1 MQHPKNCNIQIAKKK
16 HSIKG
21 VDNNKRNEI
30 RQIENPVNMRFVYG
44 AISCLLTATAI
55 SGFTSIISPSKR
67 NRYALTSHASTRSS
81 SSTTTSSSNSLKEV
95 VAVATELRNEK
106 ITVDDERQKTNT
118 RTKSNNI
125 IEPLTEKEINARLGI
140 QLNKM
145 QAKDSQS
152 LQLSKEVS
160 VYGWVGDRVYGWS
173 NAGYDGA

>member
-1 MQHPKNCNIQIAKKK
+1 M
-16 HSIKG
+16 
-21 VDNNKRNEI
+21 
-30 RQIENPVNMRFVYG
+30 
-44 AISCLLTATAI
+44 
-55 SGFTSIISPSKR
+55 
-67 NRYALTSHASTRSS
+67 TSHASTRSS